1 MTEQQHQANK
11 EKIEATDLSLTKLI
25 TMCYKQLKEQVLAKE
40 ENLEKIANDERHV
53 RVLIFRMLCEN
64 NDAIKKFNRSS
75 TLLSCAIL
83 VLVIV
88 ELILAICK

>member
-1 MTEQQHQANK
+1 MTEQQNQAKK

-25 TMCYKQLKEQVLAKE
+25 TMRYEQLKEQVLVKK

-64 NDAIKKFNRSS
+64 NDAIKSFNKSS
-75 TLLSCAIL
+75 TWLSCAIL
-83 VLVIV
+83 LLVIV
-88 ELILAICK
+88 QVLLAIYK

>member
-1 MTEQQHQANK
+1 MTEQQNQAKK
-11 EKIEATDLSLTKLI
+11 EKIEATDLSLSKLI
-25 TMCYKQLKEQVLAKE
+25 TMRYKQLKKQVLAKK

-64 NDAIKKFNRSS
+64 NDAIKNFNRIS

-83 VLVIV
+83 ALVIV
-88 ELILAICK
+88 EVILAICK